1 MAGGLPL
8 IIPHNEDP
16 DAVLDLLDGLV
27 LTGGGD
33 LHPEHYGAATETEL
47 EDVSADDLVVTGR
60 VGDVVEALE
69 SPDAWPMVGV
79 QWHPEQMPE
88 PEQQGLFRWLADAAR
103 GYRNGSDPRTLG
115 A

>member
-1 MAGGLPL
+1 VAGGLPL

-33 LHPEHYGAATETEL
+33 LHPEHHGAATETEL